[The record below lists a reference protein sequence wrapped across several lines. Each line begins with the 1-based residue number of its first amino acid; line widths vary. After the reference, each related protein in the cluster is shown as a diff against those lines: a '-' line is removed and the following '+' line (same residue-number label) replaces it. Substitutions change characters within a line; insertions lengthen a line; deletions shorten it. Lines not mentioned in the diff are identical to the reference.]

1 MFIKTTFK
9 FLRDSLEIVS
19 YIYTDYIKSDVKS
32 NIKHDKKKTQDF

>member
-32 NIKHDKKKTQDF
+32 NIKHDKKKSQDF